1 RRIVL
6 HPPQNRGVCQA
17 DATLAHHHDQIAIA
31 QLETQIPTHAQHD
44 DLPVKVPT
52 AEELLNWY
60 ERWHLLMIAN
70 LADNGN
76 RGGSIV
82 ETGHPKWDI
91 LILLSVPYRSSR
103 DREH

>member
-1 RRIVL
+1 VL

-17 DATLAHHHDQIAIA
+17 DTTLAHHHDQIAIA

-44 DLPVKVPT
+44 DLSVKVPT

-70 LADNGN
+70 LAGVCTRANPSCP
-76 RGGSIV
+76 RTLKRLM
-82 ETGHPKWDI
+82 E
-91 LILLSVPYRSSR
+91 
-103 DREH
+103 

>member
-1 RRIVL
+1 AGRTAASASQTRRIVL

-52 AEELLNWY
+52 AEKLLNWY

-70 LADNGN
+70 LAGVCT
-76 RGGSIV
+76 RAIGKTLPS
-82 ETGHPKWDI
+82 
-91 LILLSVPYRSSR
+91 PYFFA
-103 DREH
+103 